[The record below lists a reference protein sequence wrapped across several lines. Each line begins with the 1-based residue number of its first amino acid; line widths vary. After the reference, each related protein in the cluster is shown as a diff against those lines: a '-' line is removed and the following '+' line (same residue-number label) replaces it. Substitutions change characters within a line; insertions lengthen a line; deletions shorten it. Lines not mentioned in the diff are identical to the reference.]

1 MSSGRIYSSSRNVF
15 NYKTP
20 QVSSAKNPNRS
31 ILVFDGVSG
40 TYIRSTKAFID
51 DNGNITTL
59 GSINASTVDVGDNI
73 QATEIQTSKI
83 IDDSGTGILFESLN
97 IKDSTIT
104 SNTAGKHLRIILG
117 TNDFNLTGNNLNL
130 TTEYADIN
138 LTAPSGGVSIASPKL
153 RVPLYMYNPAS
164 GGVITLAVGDNTGVI
179 SGGSLKLYSNTSST
193 NPGAVGVIFDT
204 RSANPGFFIDGY
216 NGTTNTRFVSVS
228 STGAILLSA
237 SLNLGT
243 SSISCG
249 SISCGAITSSGAL
262 SVGSNIITCGAIT
275 STSGT
280 LNLGSNRITCGD
292 IGIGGLLYNETA
304 STKIQIGKSSNN
316 GGIAGAY
323 LEMYGNG
330 TGNTATSGLARFV
343 TDARSSALNAFDVL
357 KYDGT
362 AYTTIL
368 RLTSAGV
375 LTIPGL
381 TVGTS
386 SVLLG
391 GNFATTGTFSSGG
404 SFSTGSTFTT
414 TGTFSS
420 GGSFSTG
427 STFTTVGT
435 FSSGGSFSTAGAVTI
450 AGAFSSKLNITD
462 TTEVTLP
469 TSGTLATL
477 GGTEEFTNKT
487 ISETTNSIHAGAL
500 KAGAL
505 DTARLPAF
513 TGGDVTSS
521 AGSASLSIGDSRVTL
536 TKMANLT
543 ALTLIGNNTNASG
556 TPTALDA
563 GAVKTM
569 LGLIQSDI
577 GGLTTTSDVTFKS
590 IKATSQSQ
598 LGDLQIGNLLFNPGA
613 NATSKLVVGCCNSSA
628 AQTGAIAEFHS
639 NAFSDTAKSGSIM
652 FITDSRGASSTNSIL
667 IDSYNGAYSRLLT
680 LTNTGNLTIA
690 GSLTTGSSTLSL
702 AGNLTTS
709 GAYGVTLIATNAT
722 SVTLPTTGVLATRE
736 GEETFKNKTLSDTN
750 SIKADIVNSGT
761 LPVAQLPAFTG
772 GDVTSS
778 AGSASLSIGASKV
791 TLGMMANLTGKRLI
805 GNNTDDSGTPTALDA
820 GAVKTMLAIQQS
832 DISNMT
838 TTSDVEFKSIT
849 ATSRSRLGDLQIG
862 SLLFNPG
869 ENANTKLVVGCCTS
883 SATQTGAIAE
893 FHSNTFSETTKSG
906 SIMII
911 TDSRGASST
920 NSILIDSY
928 NGTVYSRLLTLTKT
942 GGLTIAGSLTT
953 GSSTLSLAGSL
964 TTSGA
969 YAVTL
974 TTTNTTSVTLPTTGT
989 LATLDGTETLTKKT
1003 LDNTCSVAATA
1014 LTGTINSGRMPAL
1027 TGDVAMTSG
1036 TTQTSISNLA
1046 LSKLVSISN
1055 NTILGNNIGS
1065 SGPPIALSSSEVRA
1079 LLGLST
1085 TSTVQFGTV
1094 TASLSGNANTAS
1106 TVGTTNL
1113 GKTGNVVSTAF
1124 GTNSQAAYSNLPVGF
1139 ASLVSPSAEGMPN
1152 TSTNHYLFKL
1162 GNRDS
1167 EGGWAGLALGAFGGT
1182 LSFGRTS
1189 SSANYATWT
1198 QLIDATSIQYMNNKL
1213 FDSGNTFG
1221 GTGNDR
1227 IKFTNNIIEPWSSN
1241 ANSDVILRS
1250 KGTGSIKLESD
1261 IQVYKN
1267 INSTESVTI
1276 AKALTVNGLTTF
1288 DCSVAFTIVTT
1299 SVSYAV
1305 TQTTETTVAKD
1316 CVIISRT
1323 DISSPSGNITI
1334 TLPPLA
1340 NTAGRLIII
1349 KNMAVTGRQTV
1360 INTSS
1365 SEKIDNQVT
1374 SYTMA
1379 TSYQVVRLIAFSNV
1393 SWLII

>member
-31 ILVFDGVSG
+31 VLVFDGVSG

-51 DNGNITTL
+51 DNGNITTM
-59 GSINASTVDVGDNI
+59 GSIYAGTIDVGDNI

-262 SVGSNIITCGAIT
+262 SVGSNTITCGAIT

-386 SVLLG
+386 TVSL
-391 GNFATTGTFSSGG
+391 GG
-404 SFSTGSTFTT
+404 SFSTG
-414 TGTFSS
+414 GAFSS

-450 AGAFSSKLNITD
+450 AGAFSSKLNITNA
-462 TTEVTLP
+462 TEVTLP

-869 ENANTKLVVGCCTS
+869 ANANTKLVVGCCTS

-989 LATLDGTETLTKKT
+989 LATLTGAETLSSKT

-1027 TGDVAMTSG
+1027 TGDVAMSSG
-1036 TTQTSISNLA
+1036 TTQTSIANLA
-1046 LSKLVSISN
+1046 LSKLASISN

-1079 LLGLST
+1079 LLGLAT
-1085 TSTVQFGTV
+1085 NATVQFGTV

-1113 GKTGNVVSTAF
+1113 GKTGNVSPTNISTKAAF
-1124 GTNSQAAYSNLPVGF
+1124 VALPVGF
-1139 ASLVSPSAEGMPN
+1139 SGILATVSTAGAMPN
-1152 TSTNHYLFKL
+1152 TSANFYLNKMA
-1162 GNRDS
+1162 NRDYG
-1167 EGGWAGLALGAFGGT
+1167 GGWYGLCTDWNSGPLYWGRAVDSDAGFAT
-1182 LSFGRTS
+1182 WNEIVDTS
-1189 SSANYATWT
+1189 ST
-1198 QLIDATSIQYMNNKL
+1198 QNMNNKICGAG
-1213 FDSGNTFG
+1213 FTFG
-1221 GTGNDR
+1221 GIGADKLK
-1227 IKFTNNIIEPWSSN
+1227 ITNNIIEPSSSN

-1250 KGTGSIKLESD
+1250 KGTGSIRLESD
-1261 IQVYKN
+1261 IQVTKN
-1267 INSTESVTI
+1267 INSTESITI
-1276 AKALTVNGLTTF
+1276 AKALTVTGLTAF
-1288 DCSVAFTIVTT
+1288 DCSVSFTIVPT
-1299 SVSYAV
+1299 SVSYAI
-1305 TQTTETTVAKD
+1305 TQTDTTVAKE

-1323 DISSPSGNITI
+1323 DVSTPSGNITI
-1334 TLPPLA
+1334 TLPQLA

-1360 INTSS
+1360 INTSL
-1365 SEKIDNQVT
+1365 SEKIDNQAT